1 MFRTIKL
8 KLPYDRSVI
17 ETARQFREA
26 SQIVLDYG
34 FENKVFNKYKLN
46 KGTYR
51 TVRETIPTLPSAL
64 VQTARDMAS
73 DALKRTKLEM
83 KIHKKSLTIRYD
95 NRTFK
100 FCIDLGIALLE
111 RCHIPH

>member
-1 MFRTIKL
+1 
-8 KLPYDRSVI
+8 
-17 ETARQFREA
+17 
-26 SQIVLDYG
+26 
-34 FENKVFNKYKLN
+34 
-46 KGTYR
+46 
-51 TVRETIPTLPSAL
+51 LPSAL